1 MDIQGIKI
9 KLQSVIVA
17 EQDVLRLQSQ
27 LEHLQHLEQTINEPQ
42 SYSDLKAEQLA
53 KINKHKQLYRTAQ
66 RIIDSLLISKHGQH
80 DPEKTRTCKTIL
92 AERYLHGKGWSEIA
106 RLINYSER
114 QAQRLHGT
122 ALEAAAKAAQRK
134 KKI

>member
-1 MDIQGIKI
+1 MDSQGIKI

-80 DPEKTRTCKTIL
+80 DPEKTRTCK
-92 AERYLHGKGWSEIA
+92 GWSEIA

-122 ALEAAAKAAQRK
+122 ALEAAANAAQRK

>member
-1 MDIQGIKI
+1 MDSQGIKI

-27 LEHLQHLEQTINEPQ
+27 LEHLQHLEQAINESQ

-53 KINKHKQLYRTAQ
+53 KINKHKQPYRAAQ

-80 DPEKTRTCKTIL
+80 DPEKTRAWKTIL

-114 QAQRLHGT
+114 QVQRLHGT